1 MQLRQRDEFSTHAL
15 EPHVTSGFILVVYRE
30 KESMSEQIRTWRI
43 GELAEQ
49 ASITVRTL
57 HHYDRL
63 GLLSPSS
70 RTSGGHRCYTSEDVV
85 RLHRIIALRSCG
97 LSLEEIGTVLSN
109 EADSGLADLL
119 RRQLDVVDE
128 RIRQAVALRIRL
140 LGVLDALKRMIEP
153 SIIEILRLIEGT
165 TTMNQPLTAEQFAQ
179 LRDARTRQMRDMSA
193 AKLNALKGKME
204 QTWAA
209 LSRDEQS
216 TLVEQ
221 HRLMLPAID
230 DAES

>member
-1 MQLRQRDEFSTHAL
+1 
-15 EPHVTSGFILVVYRE
+15 
-30 KESMSEQIRTWRI
+30 
-43 GELAEQ
+43 
-49 ASITVRTL
+49 
-57 HHYDRL
+57 
-63 GLLSPSS
+63 
-70 RTSGGHRCYTSEDVV
+70 
-85 RLHRIIALRSCG
+85 

-119 RRQLDVVDE
+119 RRQLEVVDE
-128 RIRQAVALRIRL
+128 RIRRAVALRIRL
-140 LGVLDALKRMIEP
+140 LGVLDALERMIEP
-153 SIIEILRLIEGT
+153 SITEILRLIEGT

-179 LRDARTRQMRDMSA
+179 LRDTRTRQVREMSA
-193 AKLNALKGKME
+193 EKLNALKGKME

-221 HRLMLPAID
+221 HRLILPAID